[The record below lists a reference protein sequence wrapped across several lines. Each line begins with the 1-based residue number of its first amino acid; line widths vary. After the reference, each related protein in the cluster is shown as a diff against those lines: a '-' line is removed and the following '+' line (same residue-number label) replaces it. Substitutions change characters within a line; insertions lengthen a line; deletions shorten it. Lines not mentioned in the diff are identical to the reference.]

1 MNRMMTIVL
10 LWIPWYD
17 HTYAVHMLESA
28 FDLCISIVDQPIL
41 SSTGFPS
48 NKQLVL
54 WGNGIHNL
62 KWPDRLGGPIAKV
75 ATLRRTQASVPYAY
89 DIWFYN
95 GETWWNCMDIY
106 VGGSILSVV
115 GNRTVN
121 DIFGAKQPWLPVDF
135 PSIHAIVIFFWSVDP
150 FHFQYQEPTGMIT

>member
-1 MNRMMTIVL
+1 MVIFNSYVKLPEGIYYICVSISIAWDESDDDHS

-17 HTYAVHMLESA
+17 HTYAVHMLEST

-54 WGNGIHNL
+54 CGNGIHNL
-62 KWPDRLGGPIAKV
+62 KWLDWLGGTIAKV
-75 ATLRRTQASVPYAY
+75 ATFRCTQASVPYAY

-121 DIFGAKQPWLPVDF
+121 
-135 PSIHAIVIFFWSVDP
+135 
-150 FHFQYQEPTGMIT
+150 EM